1 MTSHILNIED
11 IEYHDWGHGDKYQAR
26 IAWVGTTM
34 ASSKLGFNV
43 TEIPPGK
50 RAFPCHSH
58 AANEEL
64 FFILAGQ
71 GEIRIGDDKHDIR
84 QGDFISFPPGRATP
98 HQIIN
103 NSAAALRFI
112 AISTMIVPEV
122 TEYPDSG
129 KYGVFAG
136 SPTARQV
143 TEDTI
148 RKIYPMD
155 GDVSYWEGED

>member
-11 IEYHDWGHGDKYQAR
+11 IEYHDWGHGDSYQAR
-26 IAWVGTTM
+26 IAWVGTVLG
-34 ASSKLGFNV
+34 SDKLGFNV

-58 AANEEL
+58 ATNEEL
-64 FFILAGQ
+64 FFVLEGR
-71 GEIRIGDDKHDIR
+71 GEVRVGGKKHPIRR
-84 QGDFISFPPGRATP
+84 GDFINFPAGRATP

-103 NSAAALRFI
+103 SSRAPLRFI
-112 AISTMIVPEV
+112 AISTMIVPEL

-136 SPTARQV
+136 MPTARQPDD
-143 TEDTI
+143 DTV
-148 RKIYPMD
+148 RKIYRMD
-155 GDVSYWEGED
+155 DDVSYWEGEE